1 MSVRADAIHLSSH
14 TARTDPFTGGEARLR
29 EGTPPCHLASLP
41 WTLTQ
46 FLEAAQATFDPKSS
60 VPKYILNNIFY

>member
-1 MSVRADAIHLSSH
+1 MSSV
-14 TARTDPFTGGEARLR
+14 FTHCQDRPLRRWEAQLR
-29 EGTPPCHLASLP
+29 EGTPPCHLASLQ